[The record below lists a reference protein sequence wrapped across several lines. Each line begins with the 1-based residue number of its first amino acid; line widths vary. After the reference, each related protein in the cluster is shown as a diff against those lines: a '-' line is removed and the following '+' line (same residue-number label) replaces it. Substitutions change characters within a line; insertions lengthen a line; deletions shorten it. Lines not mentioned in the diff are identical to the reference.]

1 MKTKL
6 LMMMRTTMVIVISLN
21 LCLHNTWQVWTT
33 RIVPLTNNRPSLIDR
48 LSPNPLMRWV
58 EGDKYIQRRSS
69 NRSLWDKAIS
79 LPFLHQVGNN
89 LISTKQ
95 EWLQTSWLSSNGLTL
110 LKKWTWVWEAKD
122 NSRIAKEWIVY
133 HSLAISIMSNRDNN
147 NNSLLLNKNS
157 YSK

>member
-6 LMMMRTTMVIVISLN
+6 LKMMRTTMVIVISLN

-48 LSPNPLMRWV
+48 LYLNPLMQWA

-79 LPFLHQVGNN
+79 LRFLHQAESNQ
-89 LISTKQ
+89 ISIKQ
-95 EWLQTSWLSSNGLTL
+95 EWLQTSCLSSNGLTL
-110 LKKWTWVWEAKD
+110 LKKLIWVWEAKD
-122 NSRIAKEWIVY
+122 SSRIAKEWIVY
-133 HSLAISIMSNRDNN
+133 RSLAILIMFNRDNN